1 MADLGLSRIVVRLLL
16 ALALVLLAWLP
27 AAPVRA
33 EFGGTSNHSF
43 VSAAV
48 KRVGPAVVR
57 IDTER
62 TVPRLGLDPSFS
74 DPLLRGMSGDQIPNS
89 RERGQGSGIV
99 IDGHGMVLTNAHVV
113 DGANGLR

>member
-1 MADLGLSRIVVRLLL
+1 MRVL
-16 ALALVLLAWLP
+16 LALVLLLAAWFP
-27 AAPVRA
+27 AAPA
-33 EFGGTSNHSF
+33 WADFGSNTNHSF

-62 TVPRLGLDPSFS
+62 TVPRIGLDPSFS
-74 DPLLRGMSGDQIPNS
+74 DPLLREMFGDQIPNS

-99 IDGHGMVLTNAHVV
+99 IDGQGMVLTNAHVV
-113 DGANGLR
+113 DGAD